1 MHVLLFDDFNRFSA
15 SIKEVNRLI
24 WQEMSNIYY
33 SEKLTF
39 VKLRFSRKENLKKC
53 TRFEK

>member
-24 WQEMSNIYY
+24 WQGMSNIYY
-33 SEKLTF
+33 SEKLAF
-39 VKLRFSRKENLKKC
+39 VKLRFSWKENLKKC